1 MSPPGPLTPTR
12 EAGVPS
18 WAMADRVIQRGV
30 LLATLVVVLAGCATA
45 DGSRPPSPEGPPPSS
60 SQLNGLGYDDAVRL
74 GAAFASSMGYQYEL
88 AEAHWTGKDWDV
100 RFHLHDGAELRELQL
115 KIDALT
121 REVTR
126 TEQRMAAGDAGS
138 LGTVGPP

>member
-1 MSPPGPLTPTR
+1 MAERLSGRRLYLAICVALT
-12 EAGVPS
+12 
-18 WAMADRVIQRGV
+18 
-30 LLATLVVVLAGCATA
+30 GCATA
-45 DGSRPPSPEGPPPSS
+45 WDESRPPSPEGPPPSS

-88 AEAHWTGKDWDV
+88 AEARWTGKDWDV
-100 RFHLHDGAELRELQL
+100 RFHLHDGEELRELQL

-126 TEQRMAAGDAGS
+126 TEQRMAARDAGFVS
-138 LGTVGPP
+138 SP